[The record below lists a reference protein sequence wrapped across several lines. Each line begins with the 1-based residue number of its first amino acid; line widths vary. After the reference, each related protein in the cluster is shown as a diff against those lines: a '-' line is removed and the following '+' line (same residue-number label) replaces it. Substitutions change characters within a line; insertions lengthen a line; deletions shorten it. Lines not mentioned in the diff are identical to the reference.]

1 METTSF
7 KGNEDSSSGDSSSGD
22 SFSGDSSL
30 GDSSLGE
37 SSPRENPT
45 SAQRLQMVEM
55 ITNYSLPF
63 NQIPNEDTKKSPGD
77 AQQRQGGGK
86 RPREDA
92 KTSVEQNAAAT
103 GEDSEEETSK
113 RATSNVKLT
122 PRDLRDPR
130 GVSGE
135 FTQQQTL
142 VELDLGDLKR
152 KVEDMI
158 ARLGQMEK
166 VHAAAQEKKQAEI
179 TALTEEKRKL
189 TKELSVLSAAQE
201 KNQAEITALTEEKRK
216 LTKEL
221 SVLSAAQK
229 RNQAEILALT
239 VEKRKLTRALSMLS
253 DFHKG
258 MKHDLESKLQALQEN
273 YGGETSALHAQIK
286 SLEDTKHDLESKLQA
301 LQEKYG
307 GETSALH
314 AQIKS
319 LEERNRILYMR
330 VLEKSELFGF
340 EVPTDVIYSSGDEE
354 PTAAVKKEG
363 TAAANEE
370 GTAAVK
376 KEGTAAVKKEGTAA
390 ANEEESPKEL
400 KDDSLEW

>member
-1 METTSF
+1 
-7 KGNEDSSSGDSSSGD
+7 
-22 SFSGDSSL
+22 
-30 GDSSLGE
+30 
-37 SSPRENPT
+37 
-45 SAQRLQMVEM
+45 MVEM

-166 VHAAAQEKKQAEI
+166 VHAAAQEKK
-179 TALTEEKRKL
+179 
-189 TKELSVLSAAQE
+189 
-201 KNQAEITALTEEKRK
+201 QAEITALTEEKRK

-370 GTAAVK
+370 
-376 KEGTAAVKKEGTAA
+376 
-390 ANEEESPKEL
+390 ESPKEL